1 MPSSCTRPS
10 SRRRRASA
18 LGLWGAVLGAALAG
32 CATGRAPASN
42 QAELAASV
50 EKLRAE
56 NAAYARK
63 VEELENQV
71 FILNDE
77 ASARR
82 AGEPPAPVAALA
94 PPALPE
100 VKLAPGE
107 GTPQPEASSAPESLV
122 DETVVEY
129 SGAAAERRQKRP
141 LLRLWGPA
149 EGEPPSSSESEV
161 ERDAGGA
168 AEARTARPR
177 RRPPSPADAP
187 PRASGAT
194 PTGSRDD
201 QAGMSAYRQALAL
214 VQARRH
220 DEAVAALRGFVKDF
234 ANHDYADNAQYWLG
248 ECFYDRQDYSAAL
261 REFRKVPEKFPHG
274 NKVPDA
280 LLKTAFSYLALGSRR
295 PGRETLQQIVRQHP
309 AHPAAGLAAAKLAE
323 LDRETTVTVAPL
335 SKEKVR

>member
-1 MPSSCTRPS
+1 MF
-10 SRRRRASA
+10 A
-18 LGLWGAVLGAALAG
+18 LWGALAGASLAG
-32 CATGRAPASN
+32 CATGRAPAGN
-42 QAELAASV
+42 QPDLAVAV

-82 AGEPPAPVAALA
+82 AGEPPAPVAALS

-107 GTPQPEASSAPESLV
+107 RTPEPEGSAPPESLV

-129 SGAAAERRQKRP
+129 SGAAAERRDKRP
-141 LLRLWGPA
+141 LLRLWGPS
-149 EGEPPSSSESEV
+149 EGEPPAGRENEAESDQQSAA
-161 ERDAGGA
+161 DARN
-168 AEARTARPR
+168 ARAR
-177 RRPPSPADAP
+177 RRAPSPADAS
-187 PRASGAT
+187 PRASAA
-194 PTGSRDD
+194 SSARDN
-201 QAGMSAYRQALAL
+201 QQGTTAYRQALAL

-220 DEAVAALRGFVKDF
+220 DEAVAALRAFVKGF
-234 ANHDYADNAQYWLG
+234 ADHDYADNAQYWLG

-261 REFRKVPEKFPHG
+261 REFRKVPEKFPQG